1 MFRIVSSPDR
11 EWHHE
16 WKLKTKQTIRLP
28 TDQLLGALNEHLE
41 ERRKGNDLYRQ
52 KKFSEALKQYERALG
67 IVELVVGMSGYD
79 QKEIDK
85 NRISCYLNIAAVHIA
100 QKNVGACISFCD
112 KAVDLDATNVKAL
125 LRRAKAHTMRHEYQK
140 AMGDLERVKDIEPW
154 NEEAEHELQRL
165 KQVMQKGRE
174 EQKRLY
180 ANMFQH

>member
-1 MFRIVSSPDR
+1 
-11 EWHHE
+11 
-16 WKLKTKQTIRLP
+16 
-28 TDQLLGALNEHLE
+28 
-41 ERRKGNDLYRQ
+41 
-52 KKFSEALKQYERALG
+52 
-67 IVELVVGMSGYD
+67 
-79 QKEIDK
+79 
-85 NRISCYLNIAAVHIA
+85 
-100 QKNVGACISFCD
+100 
-112 KAVDLDATNVKAL
+112 LDATNVKAL